1 MENSTQAVEYVD
13 KGNQLLVSAKRIQRN
28 TRKWACCALMILMAI
43 IFVIVMAVLKPW
55 ETGVLDGTEWDPEH
69 MESKRPPIMDRI
81 AEKAAAWSAANAG
94 N

>member
-1 MENSTQAVEYVD
+1 VENSTQAVEYVD

-55 ETGVLDGTEWDPEH
+55 ETG
-69 MESKRPPIMDRI
+69 
-81 AEKAAAWSAANAG
+81 AA
-94 N
+94 